1 MKEQQTK
8 DPMSQQQ
15 SLYSTERRHSSI
27 FCKLSSNGIKRA
39 FMVWLLLIGSIC
51 AFAESAQITFAN
63 HSERSITIKVMK
75 YSGGLYSTVYVG
87 PKSSRTIYIGQQG
100 YYYTKI
106 KAEKA
111 LCETIYSKDDA
122 FFVQNNSQGYSV
134 LEITYWIQESKYPQ
148 SSGTRISK
156 SEFDNDSK

>member
-1 MKEQQTK
+1 MKEQQMMETMSMQKSWYRTK
-8 DPMSQQQ
+8 CR
-15 SLYSTERRHSSI
+15 YNSI
-27 FCKLSSNGIKRA
+27 WRKNLPIGIKRV
-39 FMVWLLLIGSIC
+39 FIVFILLIGSLHV
-51 AFAESAQITFAN
+51 FAESAQITFAN

-100 YYYTKI
+100 YYYTKT

-122 FFVQNNSQGYSV
+122 FFVQNNSQRYSV

-156 SEFDNDSK
+156 SEFDNDNK

>member
-1 MKEQQTK
+1 MEKQHQNSPNQQCPTK
-8 DPMSQQQ
+8 HH
-15 SLYSTERRHSSI
+15 STRKQRHLLKPI
-27 FCKLSSNGIKRA
+27 IILF
-39 FMVWLLLIGSIC
+39 LLLGTTLC
-51 AFAESAQITFAN
+51 FAESAKITFDN

-87 PKSSRTIYIGQQG
+87 PKSSRTIHISQQG
-100 YYYTKI
+100 YYYTKT

-134 LEITYWIQESKYPQ
+134 LEITYWIQESKSPQ

-156 SEFDNDSK
+156 SEFDNDNK